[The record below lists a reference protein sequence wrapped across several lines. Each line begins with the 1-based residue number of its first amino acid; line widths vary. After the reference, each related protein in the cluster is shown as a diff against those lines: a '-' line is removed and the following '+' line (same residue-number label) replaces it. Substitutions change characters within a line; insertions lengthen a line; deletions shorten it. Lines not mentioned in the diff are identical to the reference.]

1 MIEKAK
7 RLLDE
12 GGYTCVLCG
21 AGGTLT
27 ARERGVKPLADWL
40 QNGVLL
46 HGFCAADKVVG
57 KATAFLYC
65 MLEVRSVYGRVMSAP
80 ALQVLQ
86 SHGITAQYDTLVEH
100 IVNRAGDGICPFE
113 QAVWD
118 VTEPEEA
125 WQKIRQKLDR

>member
-1 MIEKAK
+1 MIEQAK

-21 AGGTLT
+21 AGETLT
-27 ARERGVKPLADWL
+27 ARERGVKPLANWL
-40 QNGVLL
+40 QNRASLR
-46 HGFCAADKVVG
+46 GFCAADKVVG

-65 MLEVRSVYGRVMSAP
+65 MLDVRAVYGRVMSAP

-86 SHGITAQYDTLVEH
+86 DHGITAQYDILVEH
-100 IVNRAGDGICPFE
+100 IINRAGDGICPFE

-118 VTEPEEA
+118 VTDPKDA
-125 WQKIRQKLDR
+125 WQRILQKLNG